1 MKIYTKTGDNG
12 TTSLLGG
19 KRVSKHHNRIEA
31 YGTVD
36 ELISFIGL
44 LRDQDID
51 MQSKEVLLNIQDHL
65 MRCAAI
71 LARDCDNCK
80 VKVPEIKDDDI
91 LFLEN
96 EIDKME
102 KNLEPLKVFVIP
114 GGHVVVSLCHV
125 ARTVCRRAER
135 HIIRLEK
142 ESKVD
147 ELIIKYMNRL
157 SDFFFVLSRKFVKE
171 FKVNEIHWHPNF

>member
-1 MKIYTKTGDNG
+1 MKIYTKTGDDG
-12 TTSLLGG
+12 STSLIGG
-19 KRVSKHHNRIEA
+19 KRVSKDNNRIEA

-36 ELISFIGL
+36 ELISFTGL

-51 MQSKEVLLNIQDHL
+51 KLTKEILIHIQENL
-65 MRCAAI
+65 MKCAAI
-71 LARDCDNCK
+71 LAWDGENYNA
-80 VKVPEIKDDDI
+80 KVPEIRNDDI
-91 LFLEN
+91 LFLEK
-96 EIDKME
+96 EIDSME
-102 KNLEPLKVFVIP
+102 MNLEPLKVFVIP
-114 GGHVVVSLCHV
+114 GGHIVVSLCHV

-147 ELIIKYMNRL
+147 EPVIKYMNGL

-171 FKVNEIHWHPNF
+171 FKLNEIQWHPNF